1 MREYCYCSSEVYGM
15 GKLEGNLVLSD
26 PEKLASVIVDMV
38 KGKNLVIGT
47 SGFGSVGYPKTMPKY
62 LAEEAFQK
70 GVKVSILTGAS
81 AYAMDGIFAEKRVAS
96 RRYPYQNNPVM
107 RKLINSGLVE
117 FMDYHLGEWPFLV
130 RYGWLDDVVG
140 EIDLAIVEAAKVFE
154 NGFVPTGSVGAITAF
169 VERAKY
175 VVLEVNRDV
184 SEEMNGIHD
193 IYIPQPGEPIPIRKV
208 EDRVGSP
215 IVSLPKGKILGVVE
229 SSGIDVG
236 GKPVEPG
243 KVEKAIAD
251 NLLGFFEREVEKGRL
266 PRTLYPLESGV
277 GAVNDAV
284 FKAVGE
290 AGFKGLKAWTE
301 VIQDS
306 LLNMYLEGKM
316 DALSATSLML
326 SPGNLESVYKEAEE
340 IKKSIVLRPQ
350 DVTNNIELIRRLRV
364 IAINT
369 AVEVDILGN
378 VNSTHILGKNMINGI
393 GGSGDFSRGAFLSI
407 FITPSIRKDGKI
419 STIVPLV
426 THVDTVDH
434 DVDVV
439 VTDQGFCDLRG
450 LSLRERARLIIE
462 KCAHPIYR
470 DQLWKYYKESIESG
484 GHSPFN
490 PEKAFSFHLNYIQ
503 SGDMRE

>member
-1 MREYCYCSSEVYGM
+1 MSLTSSDYM
-15 GKLEGNLVLSD
+15 FSD
-26 PEKLASVIVDMV
+26 PEKLASTVIDKAVD
-38 KGKNLVIGT
+38 NSLVIGT

-62 LAEEAFQK
+62 LAEKAESK
-70 GVKVSILTGAS
+70 SVKISILTGAS
-81 AYAMDGIFAEKRVAS
+81 AYAMDGIFAEKRVAV

-107 RKLINSGLVE
+107 RKMINEGLVE

-130 RYGWLDDVVG
+130 RYGWLDEVVG
-140 EIDLAIVEAAKVFE
+140 NIDLAIVEAAQVLDD
-154 NGFVPTGSVGAITAF
+154 GFVPTGSIGAITAF
-169 VERAKY
+169 VEKARY
-175 VVLEVNRDV
+175 VIVEVNRDV

-193 IYIPQPGEPIPIRKV
+193 IYVPQPGEPIPLRNV
-208 EDRVGSP
+208 EDRIGSP
-215 IVSLPKGKILGVVE
+215 IVRLPKGKLLGIVE

-243 KVEKAIAD
+243 KVEKAIAE
-251 NLLGFFEREVEKGRL
+251 NLLEFFQKEIENGRL
-266 PRTLYPLESGV
+266 PGNLYPLESGV

-306 LLNMYLEGKM
+306 LLNMYLEEKM

-326 SPGNLESVYKEAEE
+326 SPKNLERVYQEAEE
-340 IKKSIVLRPQ
+340 IKKDIVLRPQ
-350 DVTNNIELIRRLRV
+350 DITNNIELIRRLRV

-393 GGSGDFSRGAFLSI
+393 GGSGDYSRGAFLSI
-407 FITPSIRKDGKI
+407 FITPSIRKNGRI

-434 DVDVV
+434 DVDVI
-439 VTDQGFCDLRG
+439 VTDQGYCDLRG
-450 LSLRERARLIIE
+450 LSLRERAKVIIE
-462 KCAHPIYR
+462 RCSHPTYKN
-470 DQLWKYYKESIESG
+470 QLWSYYNEAVKSE
-484 GHSPFN
+484 GHSPSIL
-490 PEKAFSFHLNYIQ
+490 EKAFSFHLNYIKN
-503 SGDMRE
+503 GDMRE